1 MDWHSLQRCGHKA
14 LRRCVSPGAAP
25 DGAAPRG
32 RCAGNAGGPE
42 TQVYLEQAY
51 YELSALSKLMGRLL
65 NVDRKWITKKLK
77 QAA

>member
-1 MDWHSLQRCGHKA
+1 MRSTG
-14 LRRCVSPGAAP
+14 RRCS
-25 DGAAPRG
+25 RG
-32 RCAGNAGGPE
+32 GHCAGDAGGPE